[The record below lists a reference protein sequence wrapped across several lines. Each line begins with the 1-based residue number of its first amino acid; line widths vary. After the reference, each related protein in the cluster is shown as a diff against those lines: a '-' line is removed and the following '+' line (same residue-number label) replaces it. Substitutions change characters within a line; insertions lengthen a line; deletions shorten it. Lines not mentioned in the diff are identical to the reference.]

1 MQTAPAEFRWKW
13 GPPIRQMV
21 SGEFTG
27 VSTKNKSGVFAGR
40 SGENIRVLAACCA
53 LVLAGCSDSIDPG
66 APDEAAASSEA
77 TAPVVVLSDAWEP
90 PTLTE
95 AAILA
100 DRLLRREDDSLL
112 LDAAQRREL
121 ADEITAVL
129 SRIRQA
135 YPAVTDVTA
144 RATYATGE
152 LILALEPWLFEVVSS
167 LLDDS
172 TGSVELRTGHAEF
185 DLLNARLGLSVVVRI
200 FQFSGT
206 VVFYFNEY
214 LNVAA
219 AAPAYAALEGIEY
232 AEPNAYVGDGSD
244 VDAVESEGRW
254 YVVFRRAW
262 GDCPAGCIN
271 ETLDFFIVSGDG
283 IERVERT
290 QAMERIEFRDLV
302 MTRGWN

>member
-1 MQTAPAEFRWKW
+1 MIVAR
-13 GPPIRQMV
+13 
-21 SGEFTG
+21 
-27 VSTKNKSGVFAGR
+27 
-40 SGENIRVLAACCA
+40 LAACSVLA
-53 LVLAGCSDSIDPG
+53 LAGCSDSISP
-66 APDEAAASSEA
+66 EA
-77 TAPVVVLSDAWEP
+77 TGEAPAPVVVLADAWEAL
-90 PTLTE
+90 TLTE

-112 LDAAQRREL
+112 LDEAERREL
-121 ADEITAVL
+121 ADEIAAVL
-129 SRIRQA
+129 SRIRHE
-135 YPAVTDVTA
+135 YPAVADIAA
-144 RATYATGE
+144 RAAYATGE
-152 LILALEPWLFEVVSS
+152 LTLGLEPWLFETVSS

-172 TGSVELRTGHAEF
+172 TGPVVLRTGHAEF
-185 DLLNARLGLSVVVRI
+185 DSLNARLGLSVVVRI

-219 AAPAYAALEGIEY
+219 AAPVYAAMEGIEY

-244 VDAVESEGRW
+244 IDAVESEGRW
-254 YVVFRRAW
+254 YVVVRRAW

-271 ETLDFFIVSGDG
+271 ETFDFFIVDGDSV
-283 IERVERT
+283 ERVERA